1 MGFAAFDNTYDWSKL
16 ATYRR
21 AAAATPNGQIDL
33 SVGSPV
39 DPVPQSVQR
48 ALTAAANER
57 NAFGYPKTIGTDD
70 LRSAIAHWMRVCR
83 GVDMDAIGAGVV
95 PTVGSKEAVALM
107 ASLLGFGPGDIIIQP
122 KVSYPTY
129 EIGTQIAGA
138 TVRKVDDVA
147 DTDSWRDIPGVKA
160 IWINSPSNP
169 TGAVLS
175 ADQLAGIV
183 AAAREIG
190 AMVLSDECYAMM
202 DWRAATAHEDSNEAR
217 GANSFSLSST
227 PSALSPAVCAGSA
240 DGILML
246 YSLSKQSNMAGY
258 RTAFIAGDAAVIAR
272 MSTYRK
278 QLGLII
284 PGPVQAAMAAGLRDV
299 ESVHTQWKRYHYRLD
314 SLVTALRDYGYDA
327 HMPQGGLY
335 VWVKAINGG
344 CWQDMAALAELGIVP
359 SPGEFYG
366 AADSLRFSST
376 ADDETIELAC
386 SALRRAGR
394 R

>member
-16 ATYRR
+16 AAYRR
-21 AAAATPNGQIDL
+21 TAMHTPTGQIDL

-48 ALTAAANER
+48 ALAAAANER

-70 LRSAIAHWMRVCR
+70 LRGAIAHWLRVCR

-107 ASLLGFGPGDIIIQP
+107 ASLLGLGPADVIVQP

-138 TVRKVDDVA
+138 AVHKVA
-147 DTDSWRDIPGVKA
+147 DIADTASWRDIPGVKA

-175 ADQLAGIV
+175 AGQLAGIV
-183 AAAREIG
+183 ATAREIG
-190 AMVLSDECYAMM
+190 AVVLSDECYAMM
-202 DWRAATAHEDSNEAR
+202 DWRTATTHEDSNEAQA
-217 GANSFSLSST
+217 ANSFSLSST
-227 PSALSPAVCAGSA
+227 PCVLSPAVCDGSA
-240 DGILML
+240 KNILML

-258 RTAFIAGDAAVIAR
+258 RTAFIAGDAAIIAR
-272 MSTYRK
+272 MSSYRK

-299 ESVHTQWKRYHYRLD
+299 ESVHRQWERYRYRLE
-314 SLVTALRDYGYDA
+314 SLVSALHDYGYDA

-335 VWVKAINGG
+335 VWVKALSGD
-344 CWQDMAALAELGIVP
+344 CWQDMAALADLGIVP

-366 AADSLRFSST
+366 APDALRFSST

-386 SALRRAGR
+386 AALRHAA
-394 R
+394 

>member
-21 AAAATPNGQIDL
+21 VAAATPNGQIDL

-48 ALTAAANER
+48 ALAAAANER

-70 LRSAIAHWMRVCR
+70 LRGAIAHWMRICR
-83 GVDMDAIGAGVV
+83 GVDMDAIGAGAV

-107 ASLLGFGPGDIIIQP
+107 ASLLGFGPGDVVVQP
-122 KVSYPTY
+122 SVSYPTY

-138 TVRKVDDVA
+138 TVCKVDDVA
-147 DTDSWRDIPGVKA
+147 DTDSWRNTPGVKA

-175 ADQLAGIV
+175 CDQLAGIV
-183 AAAREIG
+183 AAARDIG
-190 AMVLSDECYAMM
+190 AVVLSDECYAMM
-202 DWRAATAHEDSNEAR
+202 DWRTASTHDDSNEAQA
-217 GANSFSLSST
+217 ANSFSLSST
-227 PSALSPAVCAGSA
+227 PCVLSPAVCGRSA
-240 DGILML
+240 KNILML

-258 RTAFIAGDAAVIAR
+258 RTAFIAGDADILKR
-272 MSTYRK
+272 MSAYRK

-299 ESVHTQWKRYHYRLD
+299 ESVHNQWKRYRYRLE
-314 SLVTALRDYGYDA
+314 SLVAALCDYGYDA

-335 VWVKAINGG
+335 VWVKTLSGD
-344 CWQDMAALAELGIVP
+344 CWQDMAALADLGIVP

-366 AADSLRFSST
+366 APDSLRLSST

-386 SALRRAGR
+386 SALRHAA
-394 R
+394 